1 MSFSPSCHQLF
12 SLRACLPP
20 GRARRAPRRSTTEA
34 PRRRTKRRA
43 STTPQWTGGSSCV
56 TRGTWSRP
64 SGQWDSPIQLQ
75 GSCSGTGL
83 LLLSQLFCLLPI
95 CRPISLVLI
104 PLPFL
109 CPQAYLLDR
118 TQDWPS
124 RCGLHSAKTG
134 LPSRQD
140 YNSQV
145 ASEGRDGP
153 PGQGAFCSHQ
163 ETRHGSAG
171 RKGEE
176 RQRQRRTLRNM
187 AAAAM
192 NAEFTV
198 LLRLLYQEPLR
209 HVTCEAQLSL
219 PLWETPLSALT
230 QAFCTVF
237 IPCKF
242 GIVSVTWLLEWNLPL
257 VPVVNHFTEF
267 PWNFFIWIFH
277 EKWFLKPL
285 PFLCFPWNTW

>member
-1 MSFSPSCHQLF
+1 M
-12 SLRACLPP
+12 
-20 GRARRAPRRSTTEA
+20 
-34 PRRRTKRRA
+34 
-43 STTPQWTGGSSCV
+43 
-56 TRGTWSRP
+56 
-64 SGQWDSPIQLQ
+64 
-75 GSCSGTGL
+75 
-83 LLLSQLFCLLPI
+83 
-95 CRPISLVLI
+95 LI
-104 PLPFL
+104 PFGFL

-124 RCGLHSAKTG
+124 RCGLHPAKTG
-134 LPSRQD
+134 LPSCQD

-153 PGQGAFCSHQ
+153 PGQGAFCSYQ
-163 ETRHGSAG
+163 ETWHGSSG

-176 RQRQRRTLRNM
+176 RQGQRGTLRSVH
-187 AAAAM
+187 AAVT
-192 NAEFTV
+192 NTEFTV
-198 LLRLLYQEPLR
+198 LLRLLHQEPLR

-242 GIVSVTWLLEWNLPL
+242 GFLTMTWLLEWNLPL

-267 PWNFFIWIFH
+267 PWNVFILIFH